1 MYAMKL
7 SAPIKDYLWGGT
19 KLTKE
24 WGFVSFEDR
33 QAEAWVLSC
42 HRDGESVIENGEF
55 SGKSLREVLEEHP
68 EYIGKNAESG
78 EELPVLI
85 KLIDAADNLSIQVH
99 PDEEYAMKNEGDHG
113 KTEAWYILDCDEGA
127 EIIYGFKEDISKEDF
142 EKAIK
147 TNTLSEYVTRIKV
160 EMGDIFFIKA
170 GTLHAICK
178 GIMIFEVQQ
187 NSNVTY
193 RVYDYGRLQNGKP
206 RELHIEKALDVTV
219 RTKSRVPQNKFT
231 AVSHDEYSETELV
244 SCDIFKLSR
253 LDVGTEA
260 EIVADENSFV
270 SLVCINGNGV
280 LLQGDEAVTLYKGDS
295 LFIPAAAGKFKILG
309 KVCVLKTKKS

>member
-147 TNTLSEYVTRIKV
+147 TNTLSEYVNRIKV
-160 EMGDIFFIKA
+160 EKGDIFFIKA

-219 RTKSRVPQNKFT
+219 RTKSRVPQNKS
-231 AVSHDEYSETELV
+231 AAAEHDGYFETELV

-270 SLVCINGNGV
+270 SLVCIDGNGV

>member
-68 EYIGKNAESG
+68 EYVGKNAEAG
-78 EELPVLI
+78 EGLPVLI

-147 TNTLSEYVTRIKV
+147 TNTLSEYVNRVKV
-160 EMGDIFFIKA
+160 KKGDVFFIKA

-219 RTKSRVPQNKFT
+219 RTKLRVPQNKS
-231 AVSHDEYSETELV
+231 AAAEHDGKCETELV

-270 SLVCINGNGV
+270 SLVCIDGNGV